1 MSMRIVLIGL
11 MGSGKSTIGR
21 RLARETGW
29 PYLDNDRLVE
39 AATGRTAPELVADG
53 GEAALHAA
61 EVAAFERALEA
72 PTPVIVGVA
81 GWIVAD
87 ADARD
92 RLRDAGTVVW
102 LRARPETLQ
111 TRSGTGR
118 GRRPDATSGEW
129 IRAVAEERAPWFASV
144 ADLTIDVDRTRPRDI
159 VTRILSQ
166 PEVRAARAGGVGG
179 GPGPIGDGQ
188 RA

>member
-1 MSMRIVLIGL
+1 MRILLIGL

-39 AATGRTAPELVADG
+39 ATTGRTAPDLIAEG

-61 EVAAFERALEA
+61 EVAAFERALAA
-72 PTPVIVGVA
+72 PPPVIVGIA
-81 GWIVAD
+81 GSIVAD
-87 ADARD
+87 AGARE

-102 LRARPETLQ
+102 LRAGPETLR

-118 GRRPDATSGEW
+118 GRRPDATSTDW

-144 ADLTIDVDRTRPRDI
+144 ADVTVDVDRMRPREI
-159 VTRILSQ
+159 VTRILSR
-166 PEVRAARAGGVGG
+166 PEVRAARAAQAGTG
-179 GPGPIGDGQ
+179 GPADDDDP
-188 RA
+188 A